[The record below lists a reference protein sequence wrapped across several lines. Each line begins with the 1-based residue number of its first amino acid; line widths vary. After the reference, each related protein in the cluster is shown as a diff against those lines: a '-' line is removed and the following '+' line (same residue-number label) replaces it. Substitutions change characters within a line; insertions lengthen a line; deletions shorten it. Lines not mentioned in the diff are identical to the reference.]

1 MVSVSMKQVL
11 DSQSQEVLRPSIDC
25 MTCPITYHVN
35 DVTINPMCDCM
46 TDGMSDPTDNTM
58 TDQNCDIRA
67 VLQSCNVLCVCSKP
81 LHDEMKSHTGC
92 IWLIKRIFS
101 IHDVF

>member
-1 MVSVSMKQVL
+1 MEMVSVSMKQVL
-11 DSQSQEVLRPSIDC
+11 DSQSEEVLRPSIDC

-35 DVTINPMCDCM
+35 DVTMNPMCDCM

-67 VLQSCNVLCVCSKP
+67 VLESCNVFKTS
-81 LHDEMKSHTGC
+81 
-92 IWLIKRIFS
+92 
-101 IHDVF
+101 